1 MNNMID
7 YTERTYR
14 VLRSYNKDKS
24 YYTTRVSIPREM
36 LEDLGVNE
44 EADRIC
50 FRRVE
55 NGILIK
61 KA

>member
-1 MNNMID
+1 MID

-36 LEDLGVNE
+36 LEDLGVKE

>member
-1 MNNMID
+1 MID